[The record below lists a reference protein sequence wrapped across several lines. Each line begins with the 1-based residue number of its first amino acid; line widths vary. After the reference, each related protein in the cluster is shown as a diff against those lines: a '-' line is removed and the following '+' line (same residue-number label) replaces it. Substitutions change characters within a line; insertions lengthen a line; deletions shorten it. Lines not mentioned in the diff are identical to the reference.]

1 MSLPLMNFL
10 IMNWQFI
17 SEQIKAATGQAFKVV
32 SVQAL
37 SGGDI
42 NSAFRLKGTD
52 KAYFV
57 KLNNAD
63 LISMFEA
70 EFAGLQ
76 ELEKTQSVRVPVPVV
91 CGTTAGHSFLVL
103 ENLEL
108 GRSNKA
114 SERLLGQQLAL
125 MHQQQQPYFGWH
137 RDNTIGSTLQ
147 INHPNKDWLTFWRE
161 QRLGFQLKL
170 AANKGYNGNLQTNG
184 ERLCSDME
192 ALIKHYQP
200 QPSLLHGDLWAGN
213 AGVDKQGCPV
223 IFDPACYYG
232 DREADLAMTELF
244 GGFNQD
250 FYAAYQAVW
259 PLDDGY
265 GARKM
270 LYNLYHILNHLN
282 LFGGGY
288 LRQAENMMAILLSE
302 LR

>member
-147 INHPNKDWLTFWRE
+147 INHPSNDWLTFWRE
-161 QRLGFQLKL
+161 QRLEFQLKL
-170 AANKGYNGNLQTNG
+170 AANKGYNGTLQSQG
-184 ERLCSDME
+184 ESLCSDMA
-192 ALIKHYQP
+192 ALFEHYRP

-213 AGVDKQGCPV
+213 VGVDKQGCPV

-244 GGFNQD
+244 GGFSQD

-265 GARKM
+265 GVRKT
-270 LYNLYHILNHLN
+270 LYNLHHILNHLN

-288 LRQAENMMAILLSE
+288 LRQAESMMAILLSE
-302 LR
+302 L